1 MKARRPGRRPLFKRV
16 FVALAALLLLGPYIV
31 DVAYYGDLTPTH
43 FAQLV
48 DSHEEEIV
56 SDGIVAS
63 ADNPADDSLVVDR
76 ESVNAAGSSC
86 AADDS
91 KRDSFPLFPP
101 LASHTSRAPP
111 LS

>member
-1 MKARRPGRRPLFKRV
+1 MNARRPRRHPILNRV
-16 FVALAALLLLGPYIV
+16 FVVLAALLLLGPYIV

-48 DSHEEEIV
+48 DSHEEDII
-56 SDGIVAS
+56 SDGMTAL
-63 ADNPADDSLVVDR
+63 ADDPADDAIAVDG
-76 ESVNAAGSSC
+76 ESGDAADPSC

-91 KRDSFPLFPP
+91 KGSSFPLFLS
-101 LASHTSRAPP
+101 LASHTSRPPP

>member
-1 MKARRPGRRPLFKRV
+1 MKARRPGRQSLFKRV
-16 FVALAALLLLGPYIV
+16 FVALAALLLLGPYLI

-56 SDGIVAS
+56 SGAIVAS
-63 ADNPADDSLVVDR
+63 ADNPVDDSIVVER
-76 ESVNAAGSSC
+76 ESVNAADPSS

-91 KRDSFPLFPP
+91 KRGSFSLFPA
-101 LASHTSRAPP
+101 LASHTSRPPP

>member
-1 MKARRPGRRPLFKRV
+1 MNARRPRQHPFLKRV

-56 SDGIVAS
+56 SGAIVAS
-63 ADNPADDSLVVDR
+63 ADNPVDDSIVVER
-76 ESVNAAGSSC
+76 ESVNAADPSS

-91 KRDSFPLFPP
+91 KRGSFSLFPA
-101 LASHTSRAPP
+101 LASHTSRPPP